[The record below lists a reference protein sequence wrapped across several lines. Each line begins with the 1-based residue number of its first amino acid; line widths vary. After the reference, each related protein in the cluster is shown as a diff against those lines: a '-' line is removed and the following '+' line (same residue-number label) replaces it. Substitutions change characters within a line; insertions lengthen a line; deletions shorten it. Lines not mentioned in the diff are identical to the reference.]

1 MKLNT
6 HFMRYV
12 GGSLIPALAVV
23 LVIGCQSGK
32 DQPRSSAPA
41 PAATVS
47 APAAQ
52 SKPASAAAMPAT
64 QPKPAPGVIRIRAGD
79 TAPFTDSSGNVWLA
93 DQGFAD
99 GNTILRAGDLKIE
112 NTKDPGLYR
121 AEHYSMTAFS
131 YPLPNGKY
139 TVKLHFAETFDGIT
153 GPGQRVFSFNV
164 EGREFKDFD
173 IWVKAGGPQR
183 AYIET
188 VPVDITDGKLD
199 IKFTPKVENPEING
213 IEIIPGS

>member
-1 MKLNT
+1 MHTNT
-6 HFMRYV
+6 HFIRYV
-12 GGSLIPALAVV
+12 GGSLVAALAVV
-23 LVIGCQSGK
+23 LFIGCRSGK

-41 PAATVS
+41 PATTAS
-47 APAAQ
+47 APAA
-52 SKPASAAAMPAT
+52 PPNPT
-64 QPKPAPGVIRIRAGD
+64 PGVIRIRAGD
-79 TAPFTDSSGNVWLA
+79 TASFTDASGNVWLA

-121 AEHYSMTAFS
+121 AERYSMTAFS

-213 IEIIPGS
+213 IEIIPVAGRDHK

>member
-1 MKLNT
+1 MHTNT
-6 HFMRYV
+6 HFIRYV
-12 GGSLIPALAVV
+12 GGSLVAALAVV
-23 LVIGCQSGK
+23 LFIGCRSGK

-41 PAATVS
+41 PATTAS
-47 APAAQ
+47 APAAP
-52 SKPASAAAMPAT
+52 SNPT
-64 QPKPAPGVIRIRAGD
+64 PGMIRIRAGD
-79 TAPFTDSSGNVWLA
+79 TASFTDASGNVWLA

-121 AEHYSMTAFS
+121 AERYSMTAFS

-213 IEIIPGS
+213 IEIIPVAGRDHK